1 MPGPAGD
8 FSGLIDTEPIRSLD
22 RVIRTNAQRDPDAAC
37 IISDAGERL
46 TWRQLAIRS
55 SKHVRPC
62 AHSDSTRMIVSP
74 LPAKWPS
81 TQAC

>member
-37 IISDAGERL
+37 IISDAGE
-46 TWRQLAIRS
+46 
-55 SKHVRPC
+55 
-62 AHSDSTRMIVSP
+62 
-74 LPAKWPS
+74 
-81 TQAC
+81 